1 MEDRTPELDV
11 ERGFYQQDI
20 NSVCNASPLLPL
32 CSLKGKG
39 SEIEAPY
46 QMLQNWGL
54 FCRNLCFSH
63 WVQLCHFLFSPTL
76 MSSKVQ
82 NKQAVSGRFYLKM
95 YVNMQQLQGN
105 QIRYSRAYSWVP
117 MFTNLD

>member
-1 MEDRTPELDV
+1 M

-39 SEIEAPY
+39 SEIGVPY

-54 FCRNLCFSH
+54 LCRNSCFSR

-76 MSSKVQ
+76 MSSKVL
-82 NKQAVSGRFYLKM
+82 NKQAISGRFYLKM
-95 YVNMQQLQGN
+95 YVNKQQLQGN
-105 QIRYSRAYSWVP
+105 QIRYSRAYSFVP
-117 MFTNLD
+117 MFTNLDFKV